1 MINIKD
7 KCRVCTHR
15 DTCKYSDDYI
25 KFGNGMSDLSN
36 RLDGEIIAEGVAQL
50 ELTCK
55 YFKQITCT
63 PRSIDADELFD
74 LK

>member
-15 DTCKYSDDYI
+15 DTCKYSKDYI
-25 KFGNGMSDLSN
+25 EFGDRMSDLSN

-55 YFKQITCT
+55 YFKPIIET
-63 PRSIDADELFD
+63 PRSSFD
-74 LK
+74 LR